1 MDTETTTTTE
11 KPAAPAGKAP
21 ARRRPATTAAQ
32 AAPAAL
38 VPPNR
43 LYVFAKTCTNDHG
56 HFAKGDKA
64 RGAFAPELV
73 ASYLAAGVLVPVDPA
88 TPAEPDTLA

>member
-1 MDTETTTTTE
+1 MDTETTTTTTE
-11 KPAAPAGKAP
+11 KPAGKAP
-21 ARRRPATTAAQ
+21 ARRPATTAAQ
-32 AAPAAL
+32 AAPAAP

-64 RGAFAPELV
+64 RGAFAPDLV
-73 ASYLAAGVLVPVDPA
+73 ASYLAAGVLVPVEA
-88 TPAEPDTLA
+88 STPAEPHTLA

>member
-1 MDTETTTTTE
+1 MDTET
-11 KPAAPAGKAP
+11 P
-21 ARRRPATTAAQ
+21 TTAA
-32 AAPAAL
+32 AETALTAEKSPADAPM
-38 VPPNR
+38 PPNR

-73 ASYLAAGVLVPVDPA
+73 ASYLAAGVLVPVCA
-88 TPAEPDTLA
+88 STPAKADSQA